1 MVVVVVVV
9 VGTAVTVMETVPVVA
24 ELYVLSEALV
34 ADTVHEP
41 TDDVESTAPESEQP
55 AEPADV
61 NEYVT
66 DPVPEPPDV
75 LNVRLVPNI
84 VAVAVNVSADCV
96 SFDTVM
102 VTVPVVADPY
112 VPLAAFVALTVHVPD
127 EVGVNTAPESE
138 QPADPAETRAKV
150 TEPEPEPPVV
160 DNVKVAPT
168 FIVLSAIDKVA

>member
-1 MVVVVVVV
+1 
-9 VGTAVTVMETVPVVA
+9 
-24 ELYVLSEALV
+24 VLSEAFV
-34 ADTVHEP
+34 ADTVHDP

-66 DPVPEPPDV
+66 VPVPDPPDV

-102 VTVPVVADPY
+102 VTEPVVAEPY
-112 VPLAAFVALTVHVPD
+112 VPSPALVALTVHMPD
-127 EVGVNTAPESE
+127 DVGDNTAPESA

-160 DNVKVAPT
+160 VRVNVVPT
-168 FIVLSAIDKVA
+168 FIVLSAIDNVA

>member
-1 MVVVVVVV
+1 MVVV

-24 ELYVLSEALV
+24 ELYVLSEAFV

-41 TDDVESTAPESEQP
+41 TDDVESTAPDSEQP

-66 DPVPEPPDV
+66 VPVPDPPDV
-75 LNVRLVPNI
+75 PNVRLVPNI

-102 VTVPVVADPY
+102 VTEPVVAEPY
-112 VPLAAFVALTVHVPD
+112 VPSPALVALTVHVPD
-127 EVGVNTAPESE
+127 DVGDNTAPESA
-138 QPADPAETRAKV
+138 QPAEPAETRENV
-150 TEPEPEPPVV
+150 TEPDPEPPVV
-160 DNVKVAPT
+160 VKDNVVPT
-168 FIVLSAIDKVA
+168 FIVLSAIDNVA